1 MRRSRPRDPFMRLL
15 SLTTLGAALLGVGAV
30 TVVLLTTGAV
40 GNPTT
45 AAGAGGSG
53 SSAASLASPLN
64 PSAIYANAA
73 PGVVAITARGVSSSS
88 ARSRSTAVAT
98 GTGQIIDTQG
108 DILTASHVI
117 AGASSITVKFQ
128 DGTSRRA
135 KVLGADTSTDV
146 AVLKINPSG
155 LTLHP
160 LPLGSSQ
167 SLSVGDPLA
176 VIGSPFGYNR
186 SLSTGVV
193 SALDR
198 TIQAPSGS
206 LIAHAIQTDAAINP
220 GNSGGPL
227 LNAQGSVVGIVDQ
240 IATGGSGSDSA
251 TGVGFAVPIDV
262 VKTERAQ
269 LEAGARVT
277 HPYHGVGTTQS
288 IINQPGA
295 LIEGVASGSP
305 AAAVRLRPGDLV
317 TAIDGTKILG
327 PSGFVAAI
335 AAHRPGDQ
343 ITLTVKRGS
352 NSLTLTA
359 TLSAR
364 PSRAST
370 G

>member
-1 MRRSRPRDPFMRLL
+1 MRLL
-15 SLTTLGAALLGVGAV
+15 SLTTLGAALLGAGAV
-30 TVVLLTTGAV
+30 TIVLLATGAV

-45 AAGAGGSG
+45 AAGAGGSV
-53 SSAASLASPLN
+53 SSGTSLASPLN

-73 PGVVAITARGVSSSS
+73 PGVVAITARGISSSS
-88 ARSRSTAVAT
+88 AGSQPTAVAT
-98 GTGQIIDTQG
+98 GTGEIIDAQG

-135 KVLGADTSTDV
+135 KVLGTDPSTDI

-167 SLSVGDPLA
+167 LLSVGDPLA

-240 IATGGSGSDSA
+240 IATGGSGSNSA

-262 VKTERAQ
+262 VKAELAQ

-277 HPYHGVGTTQS
+277 HAYLGVGTTQS
-288 IINQPGA
+288 ITNQPGA
-295 LIEGVASGSP
+295 LVDGVAPGSP
-305 AAAVRLRPGDLV
+305 AAAVRLRAGDLV
-317 TAIDGTKILG
+317 TAVDGTNILG
-327 PSGFVAAI
+327 PSGFVAALT
-335 AAHRPGDQ
+335 AHRPGDQ
-343 ITLTVKRGS
+343 ITLTVQRGS
-352 NSLTLTA
+352 TGLTFTA
-359 TLSAR
+359 TLGAQPR
-364 PSRAST
+364 PGAA